1 MNNRAREKGITIYLS
16 IIVLS
21 ILLSIVL
28 GLSIFLIDQ
37 IRMVKD
43 MENSISAF
51 YAADSGIEQT
61 LNVMMNDESDL
72 LSAYGPTDIGGGAYY
87 IADISCC
94 DSSKTSCNF
103 NGGENCPVGIEE
115 DPNCDATRYC
125 VRSIGSSGGVKRA
138 VEISY

>member
-1 MNNRAREKGITIYLS
+1 MNNRSREKGITIYLS

-51 YAADSGIEQT
+51 YAA
-61 LNVMMNDESDL
+61 VF
-72 LSAYGPTDIGGGAYY
+72 Y
-87 IADISCC
+87 
-94 DSSKTSCNF
+94 
-103 NGGENCPVGIEE
+103 NGRCS
-115 DPNCDATRYC
+115 RYKILP
-125 VRSIGSSGGVKRA
+125 S
-138 VEISY
+138 